1 MHVKRY
7 FNDLTSLFF
16 AQTCAGCDAP
26 LVSGEKLICTTCWYH
41 LPRTHSH
48 QDRQNSS
55 ARQLWG
61 RVRIEAVASY
71 WYFREDS
78 RVKRI
83 IHQLKYRNCPEI
95 GTVIGARYGAALT
108 DTAPFNQADIIVP
121 VPLHPKKLRKRG
133 YNQSA
138 FFANGIARSM
148 QLPMAEN
155 GLVRKRPTKSQ
166 THKNRYERY
175 ENMLQTF
182 EANDIDAIADRH
194 VLLVDDVLTTG
205 ATLEA
210 CASTLLEN
218 GAARVSAVTIAKAL

>member
-1 MHVKRY
+1 MLVKRY
-7 FNDLTSLFF
+7 LSDLAALFF

-26 LVSGEKLICTTCWYH
+26 LVDGEKLICTTCWYR
-41 LPRTHSH
+41 LPDTRSH
-48 QDRQNSS
+48 EDKQNSS

-61 RVRIEAVASY
+61 RVCIEAVASY
-71 WYFREDS
+71 WYFRDDS

-83 IHQLKYRNCPEI
+83 IHQFKYRNRPEI
-95 GTVIGARYGAALT
+95 GTVIGLRYGIVLAE
-108 DTAPFNQADIIVP
+108 TAPFNQAEIVVP
-121 VPLHPKKLRKRG
+121 VPLHPKKLRTRG

-138 FFANGIARSM
+138 FFADGLARSM
-148 QLPMAEN
+148 QLPMAEH
-155 GLVRKRPTKSQ
+155 GIIRVRATESQ

-175 ENMLQTF
+175 ENMQKMF
-182 EANDIDAIADRH
+182 QANDAGAIAGRH

-210 CASTLLEN
+210 CAGTLLEN